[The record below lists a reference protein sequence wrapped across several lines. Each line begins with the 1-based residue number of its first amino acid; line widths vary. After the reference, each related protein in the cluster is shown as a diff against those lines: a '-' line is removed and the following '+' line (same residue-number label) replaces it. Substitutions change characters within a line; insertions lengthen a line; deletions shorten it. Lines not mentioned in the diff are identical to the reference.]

1 MTGKDDTPRPVDL
14 DNDMLLVGSYANNC
28 TREKLC
34 KMIDNPEELDRLNKH
49 RGTNWNQS
57 RLNAVLKSAI
67 IARTIWISGDPDVG
81 DIWMKLSAVKE

>member
-1 MTGKDDTPRPVDL
+1 MTGKDDIPRPADL
-14 DNDMLLVGSYANNC
+14 DDDASLVGSYANNC

-49 RGTNWNQS
+49 RGTNWDQS

-67 IARTIWISGDPDVG
+67 ITRAIAIGGEPEIWLDRR
-81 DIWMKLSAVKE
+81 AVKE